1 MFSLPAIII
10 LALYAMLGVVFFGVL
25 VQVKFHGG
33 ELYGKA
39 AMHEGVQLL
48 GKTSLFVPILLLLA
62 AALGRYPMAIAT
74 PEWMQWLAVAISFAA
89 MSLLILSLLQ
99 MGKYTKMGLPTK
111 DKIQLQT
118 SGIYGQSRNP
128 MYFGL
133 FILALASLLYAP
145 SVLNFATAIIGI
157 IIHHRIIMA
166 EEAYLEKTL
175 GRQWQEYKARVR
187 RYI

>member
-10 LALYAMLGVVFFGVL
+10 LALYALLGVVFFGVL
-25 VQVKFHGG
+25 FQVKFHGG

-39 AMHEGVQLL
+39 AMHEGLQLI
-48 GKTSLFVPILLLLA
+48 GKASLFVPILILLA
-62 AALGRYPMAIAT
+62 AALGRYPMTIPSTA
-74 PEWMQWLAVAISFAA
+74 WMQWLAVAVSFVS
-89 MSLLILSLLQ
+89 MSFLILSLLQ
-99 MGKYTKMGLPTK
+99 MGRFTKMGLPAKEDTK
-111 DKIQLQT
+111 LQT
-118 SGIYGQSRNP
+118 GGIYGQSRNP

-145 SVLNFATAIIGI
+145 SLLNFITAIIGI

-166 EEAYLEKTL
+166 EEAWLENNF
-175 GRQWQEYKARVR
+175 GQEWDDYKARVR